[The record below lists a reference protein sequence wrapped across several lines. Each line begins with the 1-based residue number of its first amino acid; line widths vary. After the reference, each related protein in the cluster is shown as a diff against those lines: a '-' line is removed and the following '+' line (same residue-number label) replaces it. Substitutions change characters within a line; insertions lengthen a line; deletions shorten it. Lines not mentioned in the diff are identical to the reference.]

1 METHIKST
9 IRIILSITLATLISG
24 SFTVFAEGE
33 QTEVPVETPDAPAE
47 TPVEQ
52 IKQKPVYVMMAGSK
66 EVLAEDNS
74 QIVFKSKKEGKLAL
88 KAAVNSL
95 VPKGYIKTGQDI
107 KQTISY
113 KETTPDLLKSGSTAL
128 TYTKAVSKLKK
139 ILKAKKSP
147 ITVKVSYVRYKFKK
161 LPKRVKFKYKNDMYD
176 FEFKVASKGTNGR
189 ERIKYEQT
197 NTNGKKSAWKKKAT
211 KTVKKGKYTIVYTGR
226 KKTPKNLKTSNYK
239 TYKAKV
245 IKNTIKNYGDVFL
258 GKNLVAYGKRFL
270 GNPYR
275 VGGMSLTHGIDCV
288 GFIRA
293 LYKKFG
299 ITVPGNRWKLFH
311 YGRKV
316 SYKNARAGDVV
327 FYGPHPAIYMGN
339 GKIISARKSGIRIS
353 NIGYKK
359 WTYIRRF
366 R

>member
-9 IRIILSITLATLISG
+9 IKIILSIMLALLVTG
-24 SFTVFAEGE
+24 TGAVFAEGE
-33 QTEVPVETPDAPAE
+33 QDTVPDEQ
-47 TPVEQ
+47 PVEQ
-52 IKQKPVYVMMAGSK
+52 EEQPSVYVLMADDK
-66 EVLAEDNS
+66 EVLTTES
-74 QIVFKSKKEGKLAL
+74 TEIVFNSKDEGKLAL
-88 KAAVNSL
+88 KEAVDSL
-95 VPKGYIKTGQDI
+95 VPDGYKKTSQVIKE
-107 KQTISY
+107 KISY
-113 KETTPDLLKSGSTAL
+113 KKVNQGLLRSGSTVL
-128 TYTKAVSKLKK
+128 THKKTVSNLKK
-139 ILKAKKSP
+139 LIKSKKSP

-161 LPKRVKFKYKNDMYD
+161 TPKRVKFKYKSNMYD
-176 FEFKVASKGTNGR
+176 FEFKVASKGTNGL
-189 ERIKYEQT
+189 ERIKLEQT
-197 NTNGKKSAWKKKAT
+197 NTNGKKSSWKKKAT

-226 KKTPKNLKTSNYK
+226 KNTPKNLKTSNYK

-245 IKNTIKNYGDVFL
+245 IKNTMKNFGNVFL
-258 GKNLVAYGKRFL
+258 GRDLVAYAKKFL

-275 VGGMSLTHGIDCV
+275 VGGMSLTNGIDCV

-299 ITVPGNRWKLFH
+299 ITVPGNRWKLYR
-311 YGRKV
+311 YGKVV

-353 NIGYKK
+353 KIGYKK